1 VDEAFVRDHV
11 LGFDAYAAS
20 LEERTPTWAAAVAE
34 VPVAQIERLA
44 ELFATV
50 RPATINAG
58 YGMQRYTNS
67 GQAMRAMI
75 SLLVLTGN
83 VGKPGAGWVFADLQS
98 HVFDQVKDPVASFP
112 PERPD
117 GVARVSISTARL
129 GDGMLATRDPELRF
143 AWVERGNPV
152 TQNPD
157 THRVQAAFRALDFR
171 VVVEQF
177 LTDTAREAD
186 LILPAKTMFEQSDVI
201 NAYWHPY
208 LQLKQKVL
216 DPPGEVKP
224 ESEIY
229 WLLADRLGISREARA
244 PLMPEPGDAAV
255 EAFLRR
261 HLDALGGPT
270 LEDLREGPVIA
281 PGHQEIAFADGV
293 FSTSSGRIELVS
305 EEAVRRWGVDA
316 LPTYEEP
323 EEGQRTAPGETRA
336 AYPLHF
342 MTPNTKNRIHSQFN
356 NLESIRMFSPAPTLQ
371 IHPDDATARG
381 IAEGEKVRVFNDRG
395 HVDVAASL
403 DHGIRPGCVSMTNGW
418 WITEGGSVNFCSLGR
433 ETDMGHGAA
442 FHDNLVQVE
451 RAV

>member
-1 VDEAFVRDHV
+1 M
-11 LGFDAYAAS
+11 AA
-20 LEERTPTWAAAVAE
+20 LVADSG
-34 VPVAQIERLA
+34 PVS
-44 ELFATV
+44 
-50 RPATINAG
+50 INAG
-58 YGMQRYTNS
+58 YGMQWYTNS
-67 GQAMRAMI
+67 GQTMRAMI
-75 SLLVLTGN
+75 SLLALTGN
-83 VGKPGAGWVFADLQS
+83 VGKPGAGWMFADLQS
-98 HVFDQVKDPVASFP
+98 HVFDDVRDPVASFP

-129 GDGMLATRDPELRF
+129 GEEMLAQRDPALRF

-157 THRVQAAFRALDFR
+157 THKVLEAFRALDFR

-186 LILPAKTMFEQSDVI
+186 IVLPAKTMFEQSDVI

-229 WLLADRLGISREARA
+229 WLLADRLGIPVEARA
-244 PLMPEPGDAAV
+244 GVRPEPGDAAV
-255 EAFLRR
+255 DAFLRR

-270 LEDLREGPVIA
+270 LEQLREGPVIA

-293 FSTSSGRIELVS
+293 FATPSGRIELAS
-305 EEAVRRWGVDA
+305 EEAALRWDVDV
-316 LPTYEEP
+316 LPSYDEP
-323 EEGQRTAPGETRA
+323 VEGQRSAPAESRA

-371 IHPDDATARG
+371 MHPDDAAARG
-381 IAEGEKVRVFNDRG
+381 I
-395 HVDVAASL
+395 
-403 DHGIRPGCVSMTNGW
+403 
-418 WITEGGSVNFCSLGR
+418 
-433 ETDMGHGAA
+433 
-442 FHDNLVQVE
+442 
-451 RAV
+451 